1 MTLQRFVFLVLFLMT
16 VVGASAQ
23 QSREE
28 LQKKEQELKKELS
41 DLNRQL
47 SETQKN
53 KKLSLNELALIK
65 RKVAMREELV
75 KGINNQI
82 NDLDNTIYLNE
93 MDIYRLRK
101 ELDTLRLKYAKSI
114 VFAYKNRGSYEYLNF
129 LFSARSFNDAIKR
142 MTYLKSYRQ
151 NRETQAVAIA
161 QSRAMLTQKVDVLNN
176 NKKER
181 VVTLTT
187 QSQQLKV
194 LQEDKKAQDK
204 VVAQLK
210 GQESAIAKQIKDK
223 EKQRVR
229 MQQAVMAIIKREIDE
244 AARKEKIAKQKAADD
259 AKKNAAAAAAKNNNN
274 TDNSAKNNTAAN
286 NAAKNNTAVNTA
298 KNNEPIVLAKSG
310 SRPYSPFESTEE
322 GRETSMHFE
331 QNKGRLPWPVDRGNV
346 FIEFGVSTVPGTKLT
361 QKSDG
366 IHIAL
371 PEGSVVKSI
380 ADGEVSYVGEVNGD
394 QVVMV
399 RHGKYFTVYQQL
411 SSASVSVGRVVKAGS
426 AIGRSGKSIDGEGSI
441 IFTINNERGVPLN
454 PDQWLRPRR

>member
-1 MTLQRFVFLVLFLMT
+1 MTLQRLVFLVLFLMT
-16 VVGASAQ
+16 VVGVSAQ

-65 RKVAMREELV
+65 RKVAKREELV
-75 KGINNQI
+75 RSINNQI
-82 NDLDNTIYLNE
+82 NELDNTIYLNE

-101 ELDTLRLKYAKSI
+101 ELDTLKLKYAKSI
-114 VFAYKNRGSYEYLNF
+114 VFAYKSRGSYEYLNF
-129 LFSARSFNDAIKR
+129 LFSARNFNDAIKR
-142 MTYLKSYRQ
+142 MAYLKSYRQ
-151 NRETQAVAIA
+151 NRETQAIAIA
-161 QSRAMLTQKVDVLNN
+161 QSRAMLTQKVDVLNS

-181 VVTLTT
+181 LVTLSA
-187 QSQQLKV
+187 QSVQLKV

-223 EKQRVR
+223 EKQRLR
-229 MQQAVMAIIKREIDE
+229 MQQAVMAIIKREIEE
-244 AARKEKIAKQKAADD
+244 AARKDRIAKQKAIDD
-259 AKKNAAAAAAKNNNN
+259 AKKNAAASASKNNNN
-274 TDNSAKNNTAAN
+274 D
-286 NAAKNNTAVNTA
+286 NAAKNSTAVNSA
-298 KNNEPIVLAKSG
+298 KNNEPIVLAKAG

-411 SSASVSVGRVVKAGS
+411 SSASVSVGREVKAGS
-426 AIGRSGKSIDGEGSI
+426 TLGRSGKSIDGEGSI

>member
-1 MTLQRFVFLVLFLMT
+1 MLMTLQRFIFLVLFLMT

-65 RKVAMREELV
+65 RKVAKREELV
-75 KGINNQI
+75 RGINNQI
-82 NDLDNTIYLNE
+82 NELDNTIYLNE
-93 MDIYRLRK
+93 LDIYRLRK
-101 ELDTLRLKYAKSI
+101 ELDTLKLKYAKSI
-114 VFAYKNRGSYEYLNF
+114 VFAYKSSGSYEYLNF
-129 LFSARSFNDAIKR
+129 LFSARNFNDAVKR
-142 MTYLKSYRQ
+142 MAYLKSYRQ
-151 NRETQAVAIA
+151 NRETQAIAIA
-161 QSRAMLTQKVDVLNN
+161 QSRTMLTQKVDVLNS

-181 VVTLTT
+181 MVTLTA
-187 QSQQLKV
+187 QSEQLKV

-210 GQESAIAKQIKDK
+210 GQESVIAKQIKDK

-229 MQQAVMAIIKREIDE
+229 MQQAVMAIIKREIEE
-244 AARKEKIAKQKAADD
+244 AARKDRIAKQKAIDD
-259 AKKNAAAAAAKNNNN
+259 AKKNAAAAAPKNNT
-274 TDNSAKNNTAAN
+274 TDNSVKNNTAASS
-286 NAAKNNTAVNTA
+286 A
-298 KNNEPIVLAKSG
+298 KNNEPIVLAKAG

-331 QNKGRLPWPVDRGNV
+331 QNRGRLPWPVDRGNV
-346 FIEFGVSTVPGTKLT
+346 FIEFGVSTVPGTKLK
-361 QKSDG
+361 QNSDG

-371 PEGSVVKSI
+371 PEGSAVKSI

-411 SSASVSVGRVVKAGS
+411 SSASVSVGKEVKAGS
-426 AIGRSGKSIDGEGSI
+426 MLGRSGKSIDGEGSI

>member
-1 MTLQRFVFLVLFLMT
+1 MTLQRFVFFVLFLMT
-16 VVGASAQ
+16 VVGATAQ

-65 RKVAMREELV
+65 RKVAKREELV
-75 KGINNQI
+75 RSINNQI
-82 NDLDNTIYLNE
+82 NELDNTIHLNE

-101 ELDTLRLKYAKSI
+101 ELDTLKLKYAKSI
-114 VFAYKNRGSYEYLNF
+114 VFAYKSRGSYEYLNF
-129 LFSARSFNDAIKR
+129 LFSARNFNDAIKR
-142 MTYLKSYRQ
+142 MAYLKSYRQ
-151 NRETQAVAIA
+151 NRETQAIAIA
-161 QSRAMLTQKVDVLNN
+161 QSRAMLTQKVDVLNS

-181 VVTLTT
+181 LVTLSA
-187 QSQQLKV
+187 QSEQLKV

-223 EKQRVR
+223 EKQRLR
-229 MQQAVMAIIKREIDE
+229 MQQAVMAIIKREIEE
-244 AARKEKIAKQKAADD
+244 AARKDRIAKQKAIDD
-259 AKKNAAAAAAKNNNN
+259 AKKNAAASASKNNNN
-274 TDNSAKNNTAAN
+274 D
-286 NAAKNNTAVNTA
+286 NAAKNSTAVNSA
-298 KNNEPIVLAKSG
+298 KNNEPIVLAKAG

-411 SSASVSVGRVVKAGS
+411 SSASVSVGREVKAGS
-426 AIGRSGKSIDGEGSI
+426 TLGRSGKSIDGEGSI

>member
-1 MTLQRFVFLVLFLMT
+1 MTLQRFIFLVAFLIT
-16 VVGASAQ
+16 AIGASAQ

-65 RKVAMREELV
+65 RKVAKREELV
-75 KGINNQI
+75 RGINNQI
-82 NDLDNTIYLNE
+82 NELDNTIHLNE

-101 ELDTLRLKYAKSI
+101 ELDTLKLKYAKSI
-114 VFAYKNRGSYEYLNF
+114 VFAYKSRGSYEYLNF
-129 LFSARSFNDAIKR
+129 LFSARNFNDAIKR
-142 MTYLKSYRQ
+142 MAYLKSYRQ
-151 NRETQAVAIA
+151 NRETQAIAIS
-161 QSRAMLTQKVDVLNN
+161 QSRAMLTQKVDVLNS

-181 VVTLTT
+181 LVTLTA
-187 QSQQLKV
+187 QSEQLKV

-229 MQQAVMAIIKREIDE
+229 MQQAVMAIIKREIEE
-244 AARKEKIAKQKAADD
+244 AARKDKIAKQKAIDD
-259 AKKNAAAAAAKNNNN
+259 AKKNAAVA
-274 TDNSAKNNTAAN
+274 TAKNNTSDN
-286 NAAKNNTAVNTA
+286 SVKNNTAVNSA
-298 KNNEPIVLAKSG
+298 KNNEPIVLAKAD

-371 PEGSVVKSI
+371 PEGSAVKSI

-411 SSASVSVGRVVKAGS
+411 SSASVSVGKEVKAGS
-426 AIGRSGKSIDGEGSI
+426 MLGRSGKSIDGEGSI

>member
-1 MTLQRFVFLVLFLMT
+1 MLMTLQRFIFLVLFLMT

-65 RKVAMREELV
+65 RKVAKREELV
-75 KGINNQI
+75 RGINNQI
-82 NDLDNTIYLNE
+82 NELDNTIYLNE

-101 ELDTLRLKYAKSI
+101 ELDTLKLKYAKSI
-114 VFAYKNRGSYEYLNF
+114 VFAYKSRGSYEYLNF
-129 LFSARSFNDAIKR
+129 LFSARNFNDAVKR
-142 MTYLKSYRQ
+142 MAYLKSYRQ

-161 QSRAMLTQKVDVLNN
+161 QSRNMLTQKVDVLNS

-181 VVTLTT
+181 MVTLTA
-187 QSQQLKV
+187 QSEQLKV

-210 GQESAIAKQIKDK
+210 GQESVIAKQIKDK

-244 AARKEKIAKQKAADD
+244 AARKDRIAKQKAIDD
-259 AKKNAAAAAAKNNNN
+259 AKKNAATSSVKNNAA
-274 TDNSAKNNTAAN
+274 DNSAKNNTAAN
-286 NAAKNNTAVNTA
+286 NAKND
-298 KNNEPIVLAKSG
+298 EPIVLAKAG

-346 FIEFGVSTVPGTKLT
+346 FIEFGVSTVPGTKLK
-361 QKSDG
+361 QNSDG

-371 PEGSVVKSI
+371 PEGSAVKSI

-411 SSASVSVGRVVKAGS
+411 SSASVSVGREVKAGS
-426 AIGRSGKSIDGEGSI
+426 TLGRSGKSIDGEGSI

>member
-1 MTLQRFVFLVLFLMT
+1 MTLQRFVFPVLFLMT

-65 RKVAMREELV
+65 RKVAKREELV
-75 KGINNQI
+75 RGINNQI
-82 NDLDNTIYLNE
+82 NELDNTIYLNE
-93 MDIYRLRK
+93 IDIYRLRK
-101 ELDTLRLKYAKSI
+101 ELDTLKLKYAKSI
-114 VFAYKNRGSYEYLNF
+114 VFAYKSRGSYEYLNF
-129 LFSARSFNDAIKR
+129 LFSATNFNDAVKR
-142 MTYLKSYRQ
+142 MAYLKSYRQ
-151 NRETQAVAIA
+151 NRETQAIAIA
-161 QSRAMLTQKVDVLNN
+161 QSRNMLTQKVDVLNS

-181 VVTLTT
+181 MVTLTA
-187 QSQQLKV
+187 QSEQLKV

-244 AARKEKIAKQKAADD
+244 AARKDRIAKQKAMDD
-259 AKKNAAAAAAKNNNN
+259 AKKNAAASASKNNNN
-274 TDNSAKNNTAAN
+274 D
-286 NAAKNNTAVNTA
+286 NAAKNSTAVNSA
-298 KNNEPIVLAKSG
+298 KNNEPIVLAKAG

-322 GRETSMHFE
+322 GRETSIHFE
-331 QNKGRLPWPVDRGNV
+331 QNRGRLPWPVDRGNV

-411 SSASVSVGRVVKAGS
+411 SSASVSVGREVKAGS
-426 AIGRSGKSIDGEGSI
+426 TLGRSGKSIDGEGSI

-454 PDQWLRPRR
+454 PEQWLRPRR

>member
-16 VVGASAQ
+16 VVSASAQQ

-151 NRETQAVAIA
+151 NRETQAIAIA
-161 QSRAMLTQKVDVLNN
+161 QSRAMLTQKVDVLNT

-181 VVTLTT
+181 VVTLTA

-244 AARKEKIAKQKAADD
+244 AARKEKIAKQKAIDD
-259 AKKNAAAAAAKNNNN
+259 AKKNAAAATAKNNTN
-274 TDNSAKNNTAAN
+274 TDNSAKNNTA
-286 NAAKNNTAVNTA
+286 VNST
-298 KNNEPIVLAKSG
+298 KNNEPIVLTKSG

-411 SSASVSVGRVVKAGS
+411 SSASVSVGKVVKAGS

>member
-1 MTLQRFVFLVLFLMT
+1 MTLQRFIFLVLFLMT
-16 VVGASAQ
+16 MAGASAQ

-65 RKVAMREELV
+65 RKVAKREELV
-75 KGINNQI
+75 RGINNQI
-82 NDLDNTIYLNE
+82 NELDNTIYLNE
-93 MDIYRLRK
+93 LDIYRLRK
-101 ELDTLRLKYAKSI
+101 ELDTLKLKYAKSI
-114 VFAYKNRGSYEYLNF
+114 VFAYKSRGSYEYLNF
-129 LFSARSFNDAIKR
+129 LFSARNFNDAVKR
-142 MTYLKSYRQ
+142 MAYLKSYRQ
-151 NRETQAVAIA
+151 NRETQAIAIA
-161 QSRAMLTQKVDVLNN
+161 QSRVMLTQKVDVLNS

-181 VVTLTT
+181 LVTLTA
-187 QSQQLKV
+187 QSEQLKV

-210 GQESAIAKQIKDK
+210 GQESVIAKQIKDK

-244 AARKEKIAKQKAADD
+244 AARKDRIAKQKAIDD
-259 AKKNAAAAAAKNNNN
+259 AKKNAAASGSKNN
-274 TDNSAKNNTAAN
+274 TSDNSVKNNTAAN
-286 NAAKNNTAVNTA
+286 SA
-298 KNNEPIVLAKSG
+298 KNNEPIVLAKAG

-331 QNKGRLPWPVDRGNV
+331 QNRGRLPWPVDRGNV
-346 FIEFGVSTVPGTKLT
+346 FIEFGVSTVPGTKLK
-361 QKSDG
+361 QNSDG

-371 PEGSVVKSI
+371 PEGSAVKSI

-411 SSASVSVGRVVKAGS
+411 SSASVSVGKEVKAGS
-426 AIGRSGKSIDGEGSI
+426 MLGRSGKSIDGEGSI

>member
-65 RKVAMREELV
+65 RKVAKREELV
-75 KGINNQI
+75 RGINNQI
-82 NDLDNTIYLNE
+82 NELDNTIYLNE

-101 ELDTLRLKYAKSI
+101 ELDTLKLKYAKSI
-114 VFAYKNRGSYEYLNF
+114 VFAYKSRGSYEYLNF
-129 LFSARSFNDAIKR
+129 LFSARNFNDAIKR
-142 MTYLKSYRQ
+142 MAYLKSYRQ
-151 NRETQAVAIA
+151 NRETQAIAIA
-161 QSRAMLTQKVDVLNN
+161 QSRAMLTQKVDVLNS

-181 VVTLTT
+181 MVTLTA
-187 QSQQLKV
+187 QSEQLKV

-244 AARKEKIAKQKAADD
+244 AARKDRIAKQKAIDD
-259 AKKNAAAAAAKNNNN
+259 AKKNAAASASKNNNN
-274 TDNSAKNNTAAN
+274 D
-286 NAAKNNTAVNTA
+286 NAAKNSTAVNSA
-298 KNNEPIVLAKSG
+298 KNNEPIVLAKAG

-411 SSASVSVGRVVKAGS
+411 SSASVSVGREVKAGS
-426 AIGRSGKSIDGEGSI
+426 TLGRSGKSIDGEGSI

>member
-1 MTLQRFVFLVLFLMT
+1 MTLQRFVFLVLFLMS

-28 LQKKEQELKKELS
+28 LQKKELELKKELS

-53 KKLSLNELALIK
+53 KKLSLNELAIIK
-65 RKVAMREELV
+65 RKVAKREELV
-75 KGINNQI
+75 RGINKQI
-82 NDLDNTIYLNE
+82 NELDNTIYLNE

-101 ELDTLRLKYAKSI
+101 ELDTLKLKYAKSI
-114 VFAYKNRGSYEYLNF
+114 VFAYKSRGSYEYLNF
-129 LFSARSFNDAIKR
+129 LFSARNFNDAIKR
-142 MTYLKSYRQ
+142 MAYLKSYRQ
-151 NRETQAVAIA
+151 NRETQAIAIA
-161 QSRAMLTQKVDVLNN
+161 QSRNMLTQKVDVLNS

-181 VVTLTT
+181 MVTLTA
-187 QSQQLKV
+187 QSEQLKV

-229 MQQAVMAIIKREIDE
+229 MQQAVMAIIKREIEE
-244 AARKEKIAKQKAADD
+244 AARKDRIAKQKAIDD
-259 AKKNAAAAAAKNNNN
+259 AKKNAAAVASKNNS
-274 TDNSAKNNTAAN
+274 TDNSAKNNTAVN
-286 NAAKNNTAVNTA
+286 SGKND
-298 KNNEPIVLAKSG
+298 EPIVLAKAG

-411 SSASVSVGRVVKAGS
+411 SSASVSVGREVKAGS
-426 AIGRSGKSIDGEGSI
+426 TLGRSGKSIDGEGSI

>member
-1 MTLQRFVFLVLFLMT
+1 MLMTLQRFTFLVLFLMT
-16 VVGASAQ
+16 VAGASAQ

-65 RKVAMREELV
+65 RKVAKREELV
-75 KGINNQI
+75 RSINNQI
-82 NDLDNTIYLNE
+82 NELDNTIYLNE

-101 ELDTLRLKYAKSI
+101 ELDTLKLKYAKSI
-114 VFAYKNRGSYEYLNF
+114 VFAYKSRGSYEYLNF
-129 LFSARSFNDAIKR
+129 LFSARNFNDAIKR
-142 MTYLKSYRQ
+142 MAYLKSYRQ
-151 NRETQAVAIA
+151 NRETQAIAIA
-161 QSRAMLTQKVDVLNN
+161 QSRNMLTQKVDVLNS

-181 VVTLTT
+181 MVTLTA
-187 QSQQLKV
+187 QSEQLKV

-244 AARKEKIAKQKAADD
+244 AARKDRIAKQKAIDD
-259 AKKNAAAAAAKNNNN
+259 AKKNAAAATAKNN
-274 TDNSAKNNTAAN
+274 TSDNSAKNNSAAN
-286 NAAKNNTAVNTA
+286 SA
-298 KNNEPIVLAKSG
+298 KNNEPIVLAKAG

-411 SSASVSVGRVVKAGS
+411 SSASVSVGREVKAGS
-426 AIGRSGKSIDGEGSI
+426 TLGRSGKSIDGEGSI

>member
-1 MTLQRFVFLVLFLMT
+1 MLMTLQRFTFLVLFLMT
-16 VVGASAQ
+16 VAGASAQ

-65 RKVAMREELV
+65 RKVAKREELV
-75 KGINNQI
+75 RSINNQI
-82 NDLDNTIYLNE
+82 NELDNTIYLNE

-101 ELDTLRLKYAKSI
+101 ELDTLKLKYAKSI
-114 VFAYKNRGSYEYLNF
+114 VFAYKSRGSYEYLNF
-129 LFSARSFNDAIKR
+129 LFSARNFNDAIKR
-142 MTYLKSYRQ
+142 MAYLKSYRQ
-151 NRETQAVAIA
+151 NRETQAIAIA
-161 QSRAMLTQKVDVLNN
+161 QSRNMLTQKVDVLNS

-181 VVTLTT
+181 MVTLTA
-187 QSQQLKV
+187 QSEQLKV

-244 AARKEKIAKQKAADD
+244 AARKDRIAKQKAIDD
-259 AKKNAAAAAAKNNNN
+259 AKKNAAAATAKNNAS
-274 TDNSAKNNTAAN
+274 DNSAKNNTASN
-286 NAAKNNTAVNTA
+286 SA
-298 KNNEPIVLAKSG
+298 KNNEPIVLAKAG

-371 PEGSVVKSI
+371 PEGSAVKSI

-411 SSASVSVGRVVKAGS
+411 SSASVSVGREVKAGS
-426 AIGRSGKSIDGEGSI
+426 TLGRSGKSIDGEGSI

>member
-1 MTLQRFVFLVLFLMT
+1 MTLQRFIFLVVFLIT

-65 RKVAMREELV
+65 RKVAKREELV
-75 KGINNQI
+75 RGINNQI
-82 NDLDNTIYLNE
+82 NELDNTIYLNE

-101 ELDTLRLKYAKSI
+101 ELDTLKLKYAKSI
-114 VFAYKNRGSYEYLNF
+114 VFAYKSRGSYEYLNF
-129 LFSARSFNDAIKR
+129 LFSARNFNDAIKR
-142 MTYLKSYRQ
+142 MAYLKSYRQ
-151 NRETQAVAIA
+151 NRETQAVAIS
-161 QSRAMLTQKVDVLNN
+161 QSRAMLTQKVDVLNS

-181 VVTLTT
+181 MVTLSA
-187 QSQQLKV
+187 QSEQLKV

-210 GQESAIAKQIKDK
+210 GQESVIAKQIKDK

-229 MQQAVMAIIKREIDE
+229 MQQAVMAIIKREIEE
-244 AARKEKIAKQKAADD
+244 AARKDKIAKQKALDD
-259 AKKNAAAAAAKNNNN
+259 AKKNAAAANAKNN
-274 TDNSAKNNTAAN
+274 TSDNAVKNNTAATN
-286 NAAKNNTAVNTA
+286 SA
-298 KNNEPIVLAKSG
+298 KNNEPIVLAKAG

-331 QNKGRLPWPVDRGNV
+331 QNRGRLPWPVDRGNV
-346 FIEFGVSTVPGTKLT
+346 FIEFGVSTVPGTKLK
-361 QKSDG
+361 QNSDG

-371 PEGSVVKSI
+371 PEGSAVKSI

-411 SSASVSVGRVVKAGS
+411 SSASVSVGKEVKAGS
-426 AIGRSGKSIDGEGSI
+426 MLGRSGKSIDGEGSI

>member
-65 RKVAMREELV
+65 RKVAKREELV
-75 KGINNQI
+75 RGINNQI
-82 NDLDNTIYLNE
+82 NELDNTIYLNE

-101 ELDTLRLKYAKSI
+101 ELDTLKLKYAKSI
-114 VFAYKNRGSYEYLNF
+114 VFAYKSRGSYEYLNF
-129 LFSARSFNDAIKR
+129 LFSARNFNDAVKR
-142 MTYLKSYRQ
+142 MAYLKSYRQ
-151 NRETQAVAIA
+151 NRETQAIAIA
-161 QSRAMLTQKVDVLNN
+161 QSRAMLTQKVDVLNS

-181 VVTLTT
+181 MVTLTA
-187 QSQQLKV
+187 QSEQLKV

-210 GQESAIAKQIKDK
+210 GQESVIAKQIKDK

-244 AARKEKIAKQKAADD
+244 AARKDRIAKQKAIDD
-259 AKKNAAAAAAKNNNN
+259 AKKNAAASASKNNNN
-274 TDNSAKNNTAAN
+274 DNSAKNNTAAN
-286 NAAKNNTAVNTA
+286 SA
-298 KNNEPIVLAKSG
+298 KNNEPIVLAKAG

-331 QNKGRLPWPVDRGNV
+331 QNRGRLPWPVDRGNV
-346 FIEFGVSTVPGTKLT
+346 FIEFGVSTVPGTKLK
-361 QKSDG
+361 QNSDG

-371 PEGSVVKSI
+371 PEGSAVKSI

-411 SSASVSVGRVVKAGS
+411 SSASVSVGKEVKAGS
-426 AIGRSGKSIDGEGSI
+426 MLGRSGKSIDGEGSI

>member
-1 MTLQRFVFLVLFLMT
+1 MLMTLQRFVFLVLFLMT

-41 DLNRQL
+41 DLNRQF

-65 RKVAMREELV
+65 RKVAKREELV
-75 KGINNQI
+75 RGINNQI
-82 NDLDNTIYLNE
+82 NELDNTIYLNE

-101 ELDTLRLKYAKSI
+101 ELDTLKLKYAKSI
-114 VFAYKNRGSYEYLNF
+114 VFAYKSRGSYEYLNF
-129 LFSARSFNDAIKR
+129 LFSARNFNDAVKR
-142 MTYLKSYRQ
+142 MAYLKSYRQ

-161 QSRAMLTQKVDVLNN
+161 QSRNMLTQKVDVLNS

-181 VVTLTT
+181 MVTLTA
-187 QSQQLKV
+187 QSEQLKV

-210 GQESAIAKQIKDK
+210 GQESVIAKQIKDK

-244 AARKEKIAKQKAADD
+244 AARKDRIAKQKAIDD
-259 AKKNAAAAAAKNNNN
+259 AKKNAATSSAKNNAA
-274 TDNSAKNNTAAN
+274 DNSAKNNTAAN
-286 NAAKNNTAVNTA
+286 NAKND
-298 KNNEPIVLAKSG
+298 EPIVLAKAG

-346 FIEFGVSTVPGTKLT
+346 FIEFGVSTVPGTKLK
-361 QKSDG
+361 QNSDG

-371 PEGSVVKSI
+371 PEGSAVKSI

-411 SSASVSVGRVVKAGS
+411 SSASVSVGREVKAGS
-426 AIGRSGKSIDGEGSI
+426 MLGRSGKSIDGEGSI

>member
-1 MTLQRFVFLVLFLMT
+1 MSMQRFVFLVLFTLLSF
-16 VVGASAQ
+16 GALAQ

-65 RKVAMREELV
+65 RKVAKREELV
-75 KGINNQI
+75 RGINNQI
-82 NDLDNTIYLNE
+82 NELDNTIYLNE

-101 ELDTLRLKYAKSI
+101 ELDTLKLKYAKSI
-114 VFAYKNRGSYEYLNF
+114 VFAYKSRGSYEYLNF
-129 LFSARSFNDAIKR
+129 LFSARNFNDAIKR
-142 MTYLKSYRQ
+142 MAYLKSYRQ
-151 NRETQAVAIA
+151 NRETQAVAIS
-161 QSRAMLTQKVDVLNN
+161 QSRAMLTQKVDVLNS

-181 VVTLTT
+181 LVTLSA
-187 QSQQLKV
+187 QSEQLKV

-210 GQESAIAKQIKDK
+210 GQESVIAKQIKDK

-229 MQQAVMAIIKREIDE
+229 MQQAVMAIIKREIEE
-244 AARKEKIAKQKAADD
+244 AARKDKIAKQKAIDD
-259 AKKNAAAAAAKNNNN
+259 AKKNAAAA
-274 TDNSAKNNTAAN
+274 TLKNNTSD
-286 NAAKNNTAVNTA
+286 NAVKNNTAVTNSA
-298 KNNEPIVLAKSG
+298 KNNEPIVLAKAG

-331 QNKGRLPWPVDRGNV
+331 QNRGRLPWPVDRGNV
-346 FIEFGVSTVPGTKLT
+346 FIEFGVSTVPGTKLK
-361 QKSDG
+361 QNSDG

-371 PEGSVVKSI
+371 PEGSAVKSV

-411 SSASVSVGRVVKAGS
+411 SSASVSVGKEVKAGS
-426 AIGRSGKSIDGEGSI
+426 MIGRSGKSIDGEGCI

>member
-1 MTLQRFVFLVLFLMT
+1 MTLQRFIFLVLFLMT

-65 RKVAMREELV
+65 RKVAKREELV
-75 KGINNQI
+75 RGINNQI
-82 NDLDNTIYLNE
+82 NELDNTIYLNE
-93 MDIYRLRK
+93 LDIYRLRK
-101 ELDTLRLKYAKSI
+101 ELDTLKLKYAKSI
-114 VFAYKNRGSYEYLNF
+114 VFAYKSRGSYEYLNF
-129 LFSARSFNDAIKR
+129 LFSARNFNDAVKR
-142 MTYLKSYRQ
+142 MAYLKSYRQ
-151 NRETQAVAIA
+151 NRETQAIAIA
-161 QSRAMLTQKVDVLNN
+161 QSRTMLTQKVDVLNS

-181 VVTLTT
+181 MVTLTA
-187 QSQQLKV
+187 QSEQLKV

-210 GQESAIAKQIKDK
+210 GQESVIAKQIKDK

-229 MQQAVMAIIKREIDE
+229 MQQAVMAIIKREIEE
-244 AARKEKIAKQKAADD
+244 AARKDKIAKQKAIDD
-259 AKKNAAAAAAKNNNN
+259 AKKNAAAAAPKNNT
-274 TDNSAKNNTAAN
+274 TDNSVKNNTAASS
-286 NAAKNNTAVNTA
+286 A
-298 KNNEPIVLAKSG
+298 KNNEPIVLAKAG

-331 QNKGRLPWPVDRGNV
+331 QNRGRLPWPVDRGNV
-346 FIEFGVSTVPGTKLT
+346 FIEFGVSTVPGTKLK
-361 QKSDG
+361 QNSDG

-371 PEGSVVKSI
+371 PEGSAVKSI

-411 SSASVSVGRVVKAGS
+411 SSASVSVGKEVKAGS
-426 AIGRSGKSIDGEGSI
+426 MLGRSGKSIDGEGSI

>member
-65 RKVAMREELV
+65 RKVAKREELV
-75 KGINNQI
+75 RSINNQI
-82 NDLDNTIYLNE
+82 NELDNTIYLNE

-101 ELDTLRLKYAKSI
+101 ELDTLKLKYAKSI
-114 VFAYKNRGSYEYLNF
+114 VFAYKSRGSYEYLNF
-129 LFSARSFNDAIKR
+129 LFSARNFNDAIKR
-142 MTYLKSYRQ
+142 MAYLKSYRQ
-151 NRETQAVAIA
+151 NRETQAIAIA
-161 QSRAMLTQKVDVLNN
+161 QSRAMLTQKVDVLNS

-181 VVTLTT
+181 MVTLNA
-187 QSQQLKV
+187 QSEQLKV

-210 GQESAIAKQIKDK
+210 GQESVIAKQIKDK

-244 AARKEKIAKQKAADD
+244 AARKDRIAKQKAIDD
-259 AKKNAAAAAAKNNNN
+259 AKKNAAASTAKNNA
-274 TDNSAKNNTAAN
+274 TD
-286 NAAKNNTAVNTA
+286 NTA
-298 KNNEPIVLAKSG
+298 KNNTSANNAKNDEPIVLAKAG

-411 SSASVSVGRVVKAGS
+411 SSASVSVGREVKAGS
-426 AIGRSGKSIDGEGSI
+426 MLGRSGKSIDGEGSI

>member
-1 MTLQRFVFLVLFLMT
+1 MSMQRFVFLVLFTLSF
-16 VVGASAQ
+16 VGASAQ

-65 RKVAMREELV
+65 RKVAKREELV
-75 KGINNQI
+75 RGINNQI
-82 NDLDNTIYLNE
+82 NELDNTIYLNE

-101 ELDTLRLKYAKSI
+101 ELDTLKLKYAKSI
-114 VFAYKNRGSYEYLNF
+114 VFAYKSRGSYEYLNF
-129 LFSARSFNDAIKR
+129 LFSARNFNDAIKR
-142 MTYLKSYRQ
+142 MAYLKSYRQ
-151 NRETQAVAIA
+151 NRETQAVAIS
-161 QSRAMLTQKVDVLNN
+161 QSRAMLTQKVDVLNS

-181 VVTLTT
+181 LVTLSA
-187 QSQQLKV
+187 QSEQLKV

-210 GQESAIAKQIKDK
+210 GQESVIAKQIKDK

-229 MQQAVMAIIKREIDE
+229 MQQAVMAIIKREIEE
-244 AARKEKIAKQKAADD
+244 AARKDKIAKQKAIDD
-259 AKKNAAAAAAKNNNN
+259 AKKNAAAA
-274 TDNSAKNNTAAN
+274 TAKNNTAD
-286 NAAKNNTAVNTA
+286 NAVKNNTAATNSA
-298 KNNEPIVLAKSG
+298 KNNEPIVLAKAG
-310 SRPYSPFESTEE
+310 ARPYSPFESTEE

-331 QNKGRLPWPVDRGNV
+331 QNRGRLPWPVDRGNV
-346 FIEFGVSTVPGTKLT
+346 FIEFGVSTVPGTKLK
-361 QKSDG
+361 QNSDG

-371 PEGSVVKSI
+371 PEGSAVKSV

-411 SSASVSVGRVVKAGS
+411 SSASVSVGKEVKAGS
-426 AIGRSGKSIDGEGSI
+426 MLGRSGKSIDGEGSI

>member
-1 MTLQRFVFLVLFLMT
+1 MLMTLQRFIFLVLFLMT
-16 VVGASAQ
+16 VAGASAQ

-65 RKVAMREELV
+65 RKVAKREELV
-75 KGINNQI
+75 RGINNQI
-82 NDLDNTIYLNE
+82 NELDNTIYLNE
-93 MDIYRLRK
+93 LDIYRLRK
-101 ELDTLRLKYAKSI
+101 ELDTLKLKYAKSI
-114 VFAYKNRGSYEYLNF
+114 VFAYKSRGSYEYLNF
-129 LFSARSFNDAIKR
+129 LFSARNFNDAVKR
-142 MTYLKSYRQ
+142 MAYLKSYRQ
-151 NRETQAVAIA
+151 NRETQAIAIA
-161 QSRAMLTQKVDVLNN
+161 QSRVMLTQKVDVLNT

-181 VVTLTT
+181 LVTLTA
-187 QSQQLKV
+187 QSEQLKV

-210 GQESAIAKQIKDK
+210 GQESVIAKQIKDK

-244 AARKEKIAKQKAADD
+244 AARKDRIAKQKAIDD
-259 AKKNAAAAAAKNNNN
+259 AKKNAAASGSKNN
-274 TDNSAKNNTAAN
+274 TSDNSVKNNTAAN
-286 NAAKNNTAVNTA
+286 SA
-298 KNNEPIVLAKSG
+298 KNNEPIVLAKAG

-331 QNKGRLPWPVDRGNV
+331 QNRGRLPWPVDRGNV
-346 FIEFGVSTVPGTKLT
+346 FIEFGVSTVPGTKLK
-361 QKSDG
+361 QNSDG

-371 PEGSVVKSI
+371 PEGSAVKSI

-411 SSASVSVGRVVKAGS
+411 SSASVSVGKEVKAGS
-426 AIGRSGKSIDGEGSI
+426 MLGRSGKSIDGEGSI

>member
-1 MTLQRFVFLVLFLMT
+1 MTLQRFIFLVLFLMT

-65 RKVAMREELV
+65 RKVAKREELV
-75 KGINNQI
+75 RSINNQI
-82 NDLDNTIYLNE
+82 NELDNTIYLNE

-101 ELDTLRLKYAKSI
+101 ELDTLKLKYAKSI
-114 VFAYKNRGSYEYLNF
+114 VFAYKSRGSYEYLNF
-129 LFSARSFNDAIKR
+129 LFSARNFNDAIKR
-142 MTYLKSYRQ
+142 MAYLKSYRQ
-151 NRETQAVAIA
+151 NRETQAIAIA
-161 QSRAMLTQKVDVLNN
+161 QSRNMLTQKVDVLNS

-181 VVTLTT
+181 MVTLTA
-187 QSQQLKV
+187 QSEQLKV

-244 AARKEKIAKQKAADD
+244 AARKDRIAKQKAIDD
-259 AKKNAAAAAAKNNNN
+259 AKKNAAAATAKNN
-274 TDNSAKNNTAAN
+274 TSDNSAKNNTAAN
-286 NAAKNNTAVNTA
+286 SA
-298 KNNEPIVLAKSG
+298 KNNEPIVLAKAG

-371 PEGSVVKSI
+371 PEGSAVKSI

-411 SSASVSVGRVVKAGS
+411 SSASVSVGREVKAGS
-426 AIGRSGKSIDGEGSI
+426 TLGRSGKSIDGEGSI

>member
-1 MTLQRFVFLVLFLMT
+1 MT
-16 VVGASAQ
+16 VAVASAQ

-65 RKVAMREELV
+65 RKVAKREELV
-75 KGINNQI
+75 RGINNQI
-82 NDLDNTIYLNE
+82 NELDNTIYLNE
-93 MDIYRLRK
+93 LDIYRLRK
-101 ELDTLRLKYAKSI
+101 ELDTLKLKYAKSI
-114 VFAYKNRGSYEYLNF
+114 VFAYKSRGSYEYLNF
-129 LFSARSFNDAIKR
+129 LFSARNFNDAVKR
-142 MTYLKSYRQ
+142 MAYLKSYRQ

-161 QSRAMLTQKVDVLNN
+161 QSRTMLTQKVDVLNS

-181 VVTLTT
+181 MVTLTA
-187 QSQQLKV
+187 QSEQLKV

-210 GQESAIAKQIKDK
+210 GQESVIAKQIKDK

-244 AARKEKIAKQKAADD
+244 AARKDRIAKQKAIDD
-259 AKKNAAAAAAKNNNN
+259 AKKNTAASASKNNSTDNTVKNNAAA
-274 TDNSAKNNTAAN
+274 NSAKND
-286 NAAKNNTAVNTA
+286 
-298 KNNEPIVLAKSG
+298 EPIVLAKAG

-346 FIEFGVSTVPGTKLT
+346 FIEFGVSTVPGTKLK
-361 QKSDG
+361 QNSDG

-371 PEGSVVKSI
+371 PEGSAVKSI

-411 SSASVSVGRVVKAGS
+411 SSASVSVGKEVKAGS
-426 AIGRSGKSIDGEGSI
+426 MLGRSGKSIDGEGSI

>member
-1 MTLQRFVFLVLFLMT
+1 MLMPLQRFVFLVLFLMT
-16 VVGASAQ
+16 VAGASAQ

-65 RKVAMREELV
+65 RKVAKREELV
-75 KGINNQI
+75 RGINNQI
-82 NDLDNTIYLNE
+82 NELDNTIYLNE
-93 MDIYRLRK
+93 LDIYRLRK
-101 ELDTLRLKYAKSI
+101 ELDTLKLKYAKSI
-114 VFAYKNRGSYEYLNF
+114 VFAYKSRGSYEYLNF
-129 LFSARSFNDAIKR
+129 LFSARNFNDAVKR
-142 MTYLKSYRQ
+142 MAYLKSYRQ
-151 NRETQAVAIA
+151 NRETQAIAIA
-161 QSRAMLTQKVDVLNN
+161 QSRTMLTQKVDVLNS

-181 VVTLTT
+181 MVTLTA
-187 QSQQLKV
+187 QSEQLKV

-210 GQESAIAKQIKDK
+210 GQESVIAKQIKDK

-244 AARKEKIAKQKAADD
+244 AARKDRIAKQKAIDD
-259 AKKNAAAAAAKNNNN
+259 AKKNTAASASKNNSTDNTVKNNAAA
-274 TDNSAKNNTAAN
+274 NSAKND
-286 NAAKNNTAVNTA
+286 
-298 KNNEPIVLAKSG
+298 EPIVLAKAG

-346 FIEFGVSTVPGTKLT
+346 FIEFGVSTVPGTKLK
-361 QKSDG
+361 QNSDG

-371 PEGSVVKSI
+371 PEGSAVKSI

-411 SSASVSVGRVVKAGS
+411 SSASVSVGKEVKAGS
-426 AIGRSGKSIDGEGSI
+426 MLGRSGKSIDGEGSI

>member
-65 RKVAMREELV
+65 RKVSKREELV
-75 KGINNQI
+75 RGINKQI
-82 NDLDNTIYLNE
+82 NELDNTIYLNQ

-101 ELDTLRLKYAKSI
+101 ELDTLKLKYAKSI
-114 VFAYKNRGSYEYLNF
+114 VFAYKSRGSYEYLNF
-129 LFSARSFNDAIKR
+129 LFSARNFNDAIKR
-142 MTYLKSYRQ
+142 MAYLKSYRQ
-151 NRETQAVAIA
+151 NREIQAIAIA
-161 QSRAMLTQKVDVLNN
+161 QSRAMLTQKVDVLNS

-181 VVTLTT
+181 MVTLTT
-187 QSQQLKV
+187 QSEQLKV

-204 VVAQLK
+204 VVAKLK

-244 AARKEKIAKQKAADD
+244 AARKDRIAKQKAIDD
-259 AKKNAAAAAAKNNNN
+259 AKKKAGASTAKNNNN
-274 TDNSAKNNTAAN
+274 DNSAKNNTAAN
-286 NAAKNNTAVNTA
+286 SA
-298 KNNEPIVLAKSG
+298 KNNEPIVLAKVG

-322 GRETSMHFE
+322 GRETSIHFE
-331 QNKGRLPWPVDRGNV
+331 QNRGRLPWPVDRGNV

-371 PEGSVVKSI
+371 PEGSAVKSI

-411 SSASVSVGRVVKAGS
+411 SSASVSVGKEVKAGS
-426 AIGRSGKSIDGEGSI
+426 MLGRSGKSIDGEGSI

>member
-1 MTLQRFVFLVLFLMT
+1 MTLQRFIFLVLFLMT

-65 RKVAMREELV
+65 RKVAKREELV
-75 KGINNQI
+75 RGINNQI
-82 NDLDNTIYLNE
+82 NELDNTIYLNE
-93 MDIYRLRK
+93 LDIYRLRK
-101 ELDTLRLKYAKSI
+101 ELDTLKLKYAKSI
-114 VFAYKNRGSYEYLNF
+114 VFAYKSRGSYEYLNF
-129 LFSARSFNDAIKR
+129 LFSARNFNDAVKR
-142 MTYLKSYRQ
+142 MAYLKSYRQ
-151 NRETQAVAIA
+151 NRETQAIAIA
-161 QSRAMLTQKVDVLNN
+161 QSRTMLTQKVDVLNS

-181 VVTLTT
+181 LVTLTA
-187 QSQQLKV
+187 QSEQLKV

-210 GQESAIAKQIKDK
+210 GQESVIAKQIKDK

-229 MQQAVMAIIKREIDE
+229 MQQAVMAIIKREIEE
-244 AARKEKIAKQKAADD
+244 AARKDKIAKQKAIDD
-259 AKKNAAAAAAKNNNN
+259 AKKNAAAVAPKNNT
-274 TDNSAKNNTAAN
+274 TDNSVKNNTAASS
-286 NAAKNNTAVNTA
+286 A
-298 KNNEPIVLAKSG
+298 KNNEPIVLAKAG

-331 QNKGRLPWPVDRGNV
+331 QNRGRLPWPVDRGNV
-346 FIEFGVSTVPGTKLT
+346 FIEFGVSTVPGTKLK
-361 QKSDG
+361 QNSDG

-371 PEGSVVKSI
+371 PEGSAVKSI

-411 SSASVSVGRVVKAGS
+411 SSASVSVGKEVKAGS
-426 AIGRSGKSIDGEGSI
+426 MLGRSGKSIDGEGSI

>member
-16 VVGASAQ
+16 VVSASAQ

-151 NRETQAVAIA
+151 NRETQAIAIA
-161 QSRAMLTQKVDVLNN
+161 QSRAMLTQKVDVLNT

-181 VVTLTT
+181 VVTLTA

-244 AARKEKIAKQKAADD
+244 AARKEKIAKQKAIDD
-259 AKKNAAAAAAKNNNN
+259 AKKNAAAATAKNNTN
-274 TDNSAKNNTAAN
+274 TDNSAKNNTAVN
-286 NAAKNNTAVNTA
+286 SAKNN
-298 KNNEPIVLAKSG
+298 
-310 SRPYSPFESTEE
+310 
-322 GRETSMHFE
+322 
-331 QNKGRLPWPVDRGNV
+331 
-346 FIEFGVSTVPGTKLT
+346 
-361 QKSDG
+361 
-366 IHIAL
+366 
-371 PEGSVVKSI
+371 
-380 ADGEVSYVGEVNGD
+380 
-394 QVVMV
+394 
-399 RHGKYFTVYQQL
+399 
-411 SSASVSVGRVVKAGS
+411 
-426 AIGRSGKSIDGEGSI
+426 
-441 IFTINNERGVPLN
+441 
-454 PDQWLRPRR
+454 

>member
-1 MTLQRFVFLVLFLMT
+1 MTLQRFVFLMLLTMT
-16 VVGASAQ
+16 VIGASAQ

-65 RKVAMREELV
+65 RKVAKREELV
-75 KGINNQI
+75 RGINNQI
-82 NDLDNTIYLNE
+82 NELDNTIYLNE

-101 ELDTLRLKYAKSI
+101 ELDTLKLKYAKSI
-114 VFAYKNRGSYEYLNF
+114 VFAYKSRGSYEYLNF
-129 LFSARSFNDAIKR
+129 LFSARNFNDAVKR
-142 MTYLKSYRQ
+142 MAYLKSYRQ

-161 QSRAMLTQKVDVLNN
+161 QSRNMLTQKVDVLNS

-181 VVTLTT
+181 MVTLTA
-187 QSQQLKV
+187 QSEQLKV

-244 AARKEKIAKQKAADD
+244 AARKDRIAKQKAIDD
-259 AKKNAAAAAAKNNNN
+259 AKKNAAASASKNNHADNPAKNNSAVNN
-274 TDNSAKNNTAAN
+274 AKND
-286 NAAKNNTAVNTA
+286 
-298 KNNEPIVLAKSG
+298 EPIVLAKAG

-411 SSASVSVGRVVKAGS
+411 SSASVSVGREVKAGS
-426 AIGRSGKSIDGEGSI
+426 TLGRSGKSIDGEGSI

>member
-1 MTLQRFVFLVLFLMT
+1 MTLQRFIFLVAFLIT
-16 VVGASAQ
+16 VTGASAQ

-65 RKVAMREELV
+65 RKVAKREELV
-75 KGINNQI
+75 RGINNQI
-82 NDLDNTIYLNE
+82 NELDNTIHLNE

-101 ELDTLRLKYAKSI
+101 ELDTLKLKYAKSI
-114 VFAYKNRGSYEYLNF
+114 VFAYKSRGSYEYLNF
-129 LFSARSFNDAIKR
+129 LFSARNFNDAIKR
-142 MTYLKSYRQ
+142 MAYLKSYRQ
-151 NRETQAVAIA
+151 NRETQAIAIA
-161 QSRAMLTQKVDVLNN
+161 QSRAMLTQKVDVLNI
-176 NKKER
+176 NKKDR
-181 VVTLTT
+181 MVTLTA
-187 QSQQLKV
+187 QSEQLKV

-204 VVAQLK
+204 VVEQLK
-210 GQESAIAKQIKDK
+210 GQESVIAKQIKDK

-229 MQQAVMAIIKREIDE
+229 MQQAVMAIIKREIEE
-244 AARKEKIAKQKAADD
+244 AARKDKIAKQKAIDD
-259 AKKNAAAAAAKNNNN
+259 TKKIAAAAAAKNNA
-274 TDNSAKNNTAAN
+274 TDNALKNNA
-286 NAAKNNTAVNTA
+286 AVNTA
-298 KNNEPIVLAKSG
+298 KNNEPIVLAKAG

-346 FIEFGVSTVPGTKLT
+346 FIEFGVSTVPGTKLK
-361 QKSDG
+361 QNSDG

-371 PEGSVVKSI
+371 PEGSAVKSI

-411 SSASVSVGRVVKAGS
+411 SSASVSVGKEVKAGS
-426 AIGRSGKSIDGEGSI
+426 MLGRSGKSIDGEGSI

>member
-65 RKVAMREELV
+65 RKVAKREELV
-75 KGINNQI
+75 RGINNQI
-82 NDLDNTIYLNE
+82 NELDNTIYLNE

-101 ELDTLRLKYAKSI
+101 ELDTLKLKYAKSI
-114 VFAYKNRGSYEYLNF
+114 VFAYKSRGSYEYLNF
-129 LFSARSFNDAIKR
+129 LFSARNFNDAVKR
-142 MTYLKSYRQ
+142 MAYLKSYRQ

-161 QSRAMLTQKVDVLNN
+161 QSRNMLTQKVDVLNS

-181 VVTLTT
+181 MVTLTA
-187 QSQQLKV
+187 QSEQLKV

-210 GQESAIAKQIKDK
+210 GQESVIAKQIKDK

-244 AARKEKIAKQKAADD
+244 AARKDRIAKQKAMDD
-259 AKKNAAAAAAKNNNN
+259 AKKNAV
-274 TDNSAKNNTAAN
+274 TSSAKNNSADNSSKNNSAAN
-286 NAAKNNTAVNTA
+286 NAKND
-298 KNNEPIVLAKSG
+298 EPIVLAKAG

-346 FIEFGVSTVPGTKLT
+346 FIEFGVSTVPGTKLK
-361 QKSDG
+361 QNSDG

-371 PEGSVVKSI
+371 PEGSAVKSI

-411 SSASVSVGRVVKAGS
+411 SSSSVSVGREVKAGS
-426 AIGRSGKSIDGEGSI
+426 MLGRSGKSIDGEGSI

>member
-65 RKVAMREELV
+65 RKVSKREELV
-75 KGINNQI
+75 RGINKQI
-82 NDLDNTIYLNE
+82 NELDNTIYLNE

-101 ELDTLRLKYAKSI
+101 ELDTLKLKYAKSI
-114 VFAYKNRGSYEYLNF
+114 VFAYKSRGSYEYLNF
-129 LFSARSFNDAIKR
+129 LFSARNFNDAIKR
-142 MTYLKSYRQ
+142 MAYLKSYRQ
-151 NRETQAVAIA
+151 NRETQAIAIA
-161 QSRAMLTQKVDVLNN
+161 QSRNMLTQKVDVLNS

-181 VVTLTT
+181 MVTLTT
-187 QSQQLKV
+187 QSEQLKV

-204 VVAQLK
+204 VVAKLK

-244 AARKEKIAKQKAADD
+244 AARKDRIAKQKAIDD
-259 AKKNAAAAAAKNNNN
+259 AKKKAGASTAKNNAS
-274 TDNSAKNNTAAN
+274 D
-286 NAAKNNTAVNTA
+286 NAAKNNTSANSA
-298 KNNEPIVLAKSG
+298 KNNEPIVLAKVG

-322 GRETSMHFE
+322 GRETSIHFE
-331 QNKGRLPWPVDRGNV
+331 QNRGRLPWPVDRGNV

-371 PEGSVVKSI
+371 PEGSAVKSI

-411 SSASVSVGRVVKAGS
+411 SSASVSVGKEVKAGS
-426 AIGRSGKSIDGEGSI
+426 MLGRSGKSIDGEGSI

>member
-1 MTLQRFVFLVLFLMT
+1 VR
-16 VVGASAQ
+16 
-23 QSREE
+23 
-28 LQKKEQELKKELS
+28 
-41 DLNRQL
+41 
-47 SETQKN
+47 
-53 KKLSLNELALIK
+53 
-65 RKVAMREELV
+65 
-75 KGINNQI
+75 GINNQI
-82 NDLDNTIYLNE
+82 NELDNTIYLNE

-101 ELDTLRLKYAKSI
+101 ELDTLKLKYAKSI
-114 VFAYKNRGSYEYLNF
+114 VFAYKSRGSYEYLNF
-129 LFSARSFNDAIKR
+129 LFSARNFNDAIKR
-142 MTYLKSYRQ
+142 MAYLKSYRQ
-151 NRETQAVAIA
+151 NRETQAVAIS
-161 QSRAMLTQKVDVLNN
+161 QSRAMLTQKVDVLNS

-181 VVTLTT
+181 LVTLSA
-187 QSQQLKV
+187 QSEQLKV

-229 MQQAVMAIIKREIDE
+229 MQQAVMAIIKREIEE
-244 AARKEKIAKQKAADD
+244 AARKDKIAKQKAIDD
-259 AKKNAAAAAAKNNNN
+259 AKKNAAAAAAKNNNS
-274 TDNSAKNNTAAN
+274 DNAVKNNTAATN
-286 NAAKNNTAVNTA
+286 SA
-298 KNNEPIVLAKSG
+298 KNNEPIVLAKAG

-346 FIEFGVSTVPGTKLT
+346 FIEFGVSTVPGTKLK
-361 QKSDG
+361 QNSDG

-371 PEGSVVKSI
+371 PEGSAVKSI

-411 SSASVSVGRVVKAGS
+411 SSASVTVGKEVKAGS
-426 AIGRSGKSIDGEGSI
+426 MLGRSGKSIDGEGSI

>member
-1 MTLQRFVFLVLFLMT
+1 MLMTLQRFVFLVLFLMT

-28 LQKKEQELKKELS
+28 LQKKELELKKELS

-65 RKVAMREELV
+65 RKVSKREELV
-75 KGINNQI
+75 RGINKQI
-82 NDLDNTIYLNE
+82 NELENTIYLNE

-101 ELDTLRLKYAKSI
+101 ELDTLKLKYAKSI
-114 VFAYKNRGSYEYLNF
+114 VFAYKSRGSYEYLNF
-129 LFSARSFNDAIKR
+129 LFSARNFNDAIKR
-142 MTYLKSYRQ
+142 MAYLKSYRQ
-151 NRETQAVAIA
+151 NRETQAIAIA
-161 QSRAMLTQKVDVLNN
+161 QSRNMLTQKVDVLNS

-181 VVTLTT
+181 MVTLTA
-187 QSQQLKV
+187 QSEQLKV

-229 MQQAVMAIIKREIDE
+229 MQQAVMAIIKREIEE
-244 AARKEKIAKQKAADD
+244 AVRKDRIAKQKAIDD
-259 AKKNAAAAAAKNNNN
+259 AKKNAAAVASKNNS
-274 TDNSAKNNTAAN
+274 TDNSAKNNTAVN
-286 NAAKNNTAVNTA
+286 SGKND
-298 KNNEPIVLAKSG
+298 EPIVLAKAG

-411 SSASVSVGRVVKAGS
+411 SSASVSVGREVKAGS
-426 AIGRSGKSIDGEGSI
+426 TLGRSGKSIDGEGSI

>member
-1 MTLQRFVFLVLFLMT
+1 MLMTLQRFVFLVLFLMT

-65 RKVAMREELV
+65 RKVAKREELV
-75 KGINNQI
+75 RGINNQI
-82 NDLDNTIYLNE
+82 NELDNTIYLNE

-101 ELDTLRLKYAKSI
+101 ELDTLKLKYAKSI
-114 VFAYKNRGSYEYLNF
+114 VFAYKSRGSYEYLNF
-129 LFSARSFNDAIKR
+129 LFSARNFNDAVKR
-142 MTYLKSYRQ
+142 MAYLKSYRQ

-161 QSRAMLTQKVDVLNN
+161 QSRNMLTQKVDVLNS

-181 VVTLTT
+181 MVTLTA
-187 QSQQLKV
+187 QSEQLKV

-210 GQESAIAKQIKDK
+210 GQESVIAKQIKDK

-244 AARKEKIAKQKAADD
+244 AARKDRIAKQKAIDD
-259 AKKNAAAAAAKNNNN
+259 AKKNAATSSAKNNAA
-274 TDNSAKNNTAAN
+274 DNSAKNNTAAN
-286 NAAKNNTAVNTA
+286 NAKND
-298 KNNEPIVLAKSG
+298 EPIVLAKAG

-346 FIEFGVSTVPGTKLT
+346 FIEFGVSTVPGTKLK
-361 QKSDG
+361 QNSDG

-371 PEGSVVKSI
+371 PEGSAVKSI

-411 SSASVSVGRVVKAGS
+411 SSASVSVGREVKAGS
-426 AIGRSGKSIDGEGSI
+426 MLGRSGKSIDGEGSI

>member
-1 MTLQRFVFLVLFLMT
+1 MLMTLQRFIFLVLFLMT

-65 RKVAMREELV
+65 RKVAKREELV
-75 KGINNQI
+75 RGINNQI
-82 NDLDNTIYLNE
+82 NELDNTIYLNE
-93 MDIYRLRK
+93 LDIYRLRK
-101 ELDTLRLKYAKSI
+101 ELDTLKLKYAKSI
-114 VFAYKNRGSYEYLNF
+114 VFAYKSRGSYEYLNF
-129 LFSARSFNDAIKR
+129 LFSARNFNDAVKR
-142 MTYLKSYRQ
+142 MAYLKSYRQ
-151 NRETQAVAIA
+151 NRETQAIAIA
-161 QSRAMLTQKVDVLNN
+161 QSRTMLTQKVDVLNS

-181 VVTLTT
+181 MVTLTA
-187 QSQQLKV
+187 QSEQLKV

-210 GQESAIAKQIKDK
+210 GQESVIAKQIKDK

-229 MQQAVMAIIKREIDE
+229 MQQAVMAIIKREIEE
-244 AARKEKIAKQKAADD
+244 AARKDRIAKQKAIDD
-259 AKKNAAAAAAKNNNN
+259 AKKNAAVAAPKNNT
-274 TDNSAKNNTAAN
+274 TDNSVKNNTAASS
-286 NAAKNNTAVNTA
+286 A
-298 KNNEPIVLAKSG
+298 KNNEPIVLAKAG

-331 QNKGRLPWPVDRGNV
+331 QNRGRLPWPVDRGNV
-346 FIEFGVSTVPGTKLT
+346 FIEFGVSTVPGTKLK
-361 QKSDG
+361 QNSDG

-371 PEGSVVKSI
+371 PEGSAVKSI

-411 SSASVSVGRVVKAGS
+411 SSASVSVGKEVKAGS
-426 AIGRSGKSIDGEGSI
+426 MLGRSGKSIDGEGSI

>member
-1 MTLQRFVFLVLFLMT
+1 MLMTLQRFIFLVLFLMT

-65 RKVAMREELV
+65 RKVAKREELV
-75 KGINNQI
+75 RGINNQI
-82 NDLDNTIYLNE
+82 NELDNTIYLNE
-93 MDIYRLRK
+93 LDIYRLRK
-101 ELDTLRLKYAKSI
+101 ELDTLKLKYAKSI
-114 VFAYKNRGSYEYLNF
+114 VFAYKSRGSYEYLNF
-129 LFSARSFNDAIKR
+129 LFSARNFNDAVKR
-142 MTYLKSYRQ
+142 MAYLKSYRQ
-151 NRETQAVAIA
+151 NRETQAIAIA
-161 QSRAMLTQKVDVLNN
+161 QSRTMLTQKVDVLNS

-181 VVTLTT
+181 MVTLTA
-187 QSQQLKV
+187 QSEQLKV

-210 GQESAIAKQIKDK
+210 GQESVIAKQIKDK

-229 MQQAVMAIIKREIDE
+229 MQQAVMAIIKREIEE
-244 AARKEKIAKQKAADD
+244 AARKDKIAKQKAIDD
-259 AKKNAAAAAAKNNNN
+259 AKKNAAAAAPKNNT
-274 TDNSAKNNTAAN
+274 TDNSVKNNTAAN
-286 NAAKNNTAVNTA
+286 SA
-298 KNNEPIVLAKSG
+298 KNNEPIVLAKAG

-331 QNKGRLPWPVDRGNV
+331 QNRGRLPWPVDRGNV
-346 FIEFGVSTVPGTKLT
+346 FIEFGVSTVPGTKLK
-361 QKSDG
+361 QNSDG

-371 PEGSVVKSI
+371 PEGSAVKSI

-411 SSASVSVGRVVKAGS
+411 SSASVSVGKEVKAGS
-426 AIGRSGKSIDGEGSI
+426 MLGRSGKSIDGEGSI

>member
-16 VVGASAQ
+16 VSGATAQ

-65 RKVAMREELV
+65 RKVAKREELV
-75 KGINNQI
+75 LGINNQI
-82 NDLDNTIYLNE
+82 NELDNTIYLNE
-93 MDIYRLRK
+93 VDIYRLRK
-101 ELDTLRLKYAKSI
+101 ELDTLKLKYAKSI
-114 VFAYKNRGSYEYLNF
+114 VFAYKSRGSYEYLNF
-129 LFSARSFNDAIKR
+129 LFSARNFNDAVKR
-142 MTYLKSYRQ
+142 MAYLKSYRQ
-151 NRETQAVAIA
+151 NRETQAIAIA
-161 QSRAMLTQKVDVLNN
+161 QSRVMLTQKVDLLNT

-181 VVTLTT
+181 MVTLTA
-187 QSQQLKV
+187 QSEQLKV

-204 VVAQLK
+204 VVVQLK
-210 GQESAIAKQIKDK
+210 GQESAIARQIKDN

-244 AARKEKIAKQKAADD
+244 AARKDRIAKQKALDD
-259 AKKNAAAAAAKNNNN
+259 AKKNAAAATAKNNAA
-274 TDNSAKNNTAAN
+274 DNSI
-286 NAAKNNTAVNTA
+286 KNNTAVNSA
-298 KNNEPIVLAKSG
+298 KNNEPIVLAKAG

-346 FIEFGVSTVPGTKLT
+346 FIEFGVSSVPGTKLK
-361 QKSDG
+361 QNSDG

-394 QVVMV
+394 QVVIV
-399 RHGKYFTVYQQL
+399 RHGKYFTVFQQL
-411 SSASVSVGRVVKAGS
+411 SSASVSVGREVKAGS
-426 AIGRSGKSIDGEGSI
+426 TLGRSGKSIDGEGSI

>member
-1 MTLQRFVFLVLFLMT
+1 MLMTLQRFIFLVLFLMT

-65 RKVAMREELV
+65 RKVAKREELV
-75 KGINNQI
+75 RGINNQI
-82 NDLDNTIYLNE
+82 NELDNTIYLNE
-93 MDIYRLRK
+93 LDIYRLRK
-101 ELDTLRLKYAKSI
+101 ELDTLKLKYAKSI
-114 VFAYKNRGSYEYLNF
+114 VFAYKSRGSYEYLNF
-129 LFSARSFNDAIKR
+129 LFSARNFNDAVKR
-142 MTYLKSYRQ
+142 MAYLKSYRQ
-151 NRETQAVAIA
+151 NRETQAIAIA
-161 QSRAMLTQKVDVLNN
+161 QSRTMLTQKVDVLNS

-181 VVTLTT
+181 LVTLTA
-187 QSQQLKV
+187 QSEQLKV

-210 GQESAIAKQIKDK
+210 GQESVIAKQIKDK

-244 AARKEKIAKQKAADD
+244 AARKDRIAKQKAIDD
-259 AKKNAAAAAAKNNNN
+259 AKKNAAAVAPKNN
-274 TDNSAKNNTAAN
+274 TSDNSVKNNTAASS
-286 NAAKNNTAVNTA
+286 A
-298 KNNEPIVLAKSG
+298 KNNEPIVLAKAG

-331 QNKGRLPWPVDRGNV
+331 QNRGRLPWPVDRGNV
-346 FIEFGVSTVPGTKLT
+346 FIEFGVSTVPGTKLK
-361 QKSDG
+361 QNSDG

-371 PEGSVVKSI
+371 PEGSAVKSI

-411 SSASVSVGRVVKAGS
+411 SSASVSVGKEVKAGS
-426 AIGRSGKSIDGEGSI
+426 MLGRSGKSIDGEGSI

>member
-28 LQKKEQELKKELS
+28 LQKKELELKKELS

-65 RKVAMREELV
+65 RKVAKREELV
-75 KGINNQI
+75 RGINKQI
-82 NDLDNTIYLNE
+82 NELDNTIYLNE

-101 ELDTLRLKYAKSI
+101 ELDTLKLKYAKSI
-114 VFAYKNRGSYEYLNF
+114 VFAYKSRGSYEYLNF
-129 LFSARSFNDAIKR
+129 LFSARNFNDAIKR
-142 MTYLKSYRQ
+142 MAYLKSYRQ
-151 NRETQAVAIA
+151 NRETQAIAIA
-161 QSRAMLTQKVDVLNN
+161 QSRNMLTQKVDVLNS

-181 VVTLTT
+181 MVTLTA
-187 QSQQLKV
+187 QSEQLKV

-229 MQQAVMAIIKREIDE
+229 MQQAVMAIIKREIEE
-244 AARKEKIAKQKAADD
+244 AARKDRIAKQKAIDD
-259 AKKNAAAAAAKNNNN
+259 AKKNAAAVASKNNS
-274 TDNSAKNNTAAN
+274 TDNSAKNNTAVN
-286 NAAKNNTAVNTA
+286 SGKND
-298 KNNEPIVLAKSG
+298 EPIVLAKAG

-411 SSASVSVGRVVKAGS
+411 SSASVSVGREVKAGS
-426 AIGRSGKSIDGEGSI
+426 TLGRSGKSIDGEGSI

>member
-1 MTLQRFVFLVLFLMT
+1 MLMTLQRFTFLLLFLMT
-16 VVGASAQ
+16 VAGASAQ

-65 RKVAMREELV
+65 RKVAKREELV
-75 KGINNQI
+75 RSINNQI
-82 NDLDNTIYLNE
+82 NELDNTIYLNE

-101 ELDTLRLKYAKSI
+101 ELDTLKLKYAKSI
-114 VFAYKNRGSYEYLNF
+114 VFAYKSRGSYEYLNF
-129 LFSARSFNDAIKR
+129 LFSARNFNDAIKR
-142 MTYLKSYRQ
+142 MAYLKSYRQ
-151 NRETQAVAIA
+151 NRETQAIAIA
-161 QSRAMLTQKVDVLNN
+161 QSRNMLTQKVDVLNS

-181 VVTLTT
+181 MVTLTA
-187 QSQQLKV
+187 QSEQLKV

-244 AARKEKIAKQKAADD
+244 AARKDRIAKQKAIDD
-259 AKKNAAAAAAKNNNN
+259 AKKNAAAATAKNNAS
-274 TDNSAKNNTAAN
+274 DNSAKNNTAAN
-286 NAAKNNTAVNTA
+286 SA
-298 KNNEPIVLAKSG
+298 KNNEPIVLAKAG

-371 PEGSVVKSI
+371 PEGSAVKSI

-411 SSASVSVGRVVKAGS
+411 SSASVSVGREVKAGS
-426 AIGRSGKSIDGEGSI
+426 TLGRSGKSIDGEGSI

>member
-65 RKVAMREELV
+65 RKVAKREELV
-75 KGINNQI
+75 RGINNQI
-82 NDLDNTIYLNE
+82 NELDNTIYLNE

-101 ELDTLRLKYAKSI
+101 ELDTLKLKYAKSI
-114 VFAYKNRGSYEYLNF
+114 VFAYKSRGSYEYLNF
-129 LFSARSFNDAIKR
+129 LFSARNFNDAIKR
-142 MTYLKSYRQ
+142 MAYLKSYRQ
-151 NRETQAVAIA
+151 NRETQAIAIA
-161 QSRAMLTQKVDVLNN
+161 QSRAMLTQKVDVLNS

-181 VVTLTT
+181 MVTLTA
-187 QSQQLKV
+187 QSEQLKV

-204 VVAQLK
+204 VVAKLK

-244 AARKEKIAKQKAADD
+244 AARKDRIAKQKAIDD
-259 AKKNAAAAAAKNNNN
+259 AKKNAAVSSAKNNNN
-274 TDNSAKNNTAAN
+274 D
-286 NAAKNNTAVNTA
+286 NAAKNSTAVNSA
-298 KNNEPIVLAKSG
+298 KNNEPIVLAKAG

-322 GRETSMHFE
+322 GRETSIHFE

-411 SSASVSVGRVVKAGS
+411 SSASVSVGREVKAGS
-426 AIGRSGKSIDGEGSI
+426 TLGRSGKSIDGEGSI